1 MAFDGVLRFD
11 TPPAR
16 LRAVAFL
23 EGCSYVL
30 LLGVAM
36 PLKYFASLPIAVSIV
51 GAAHGV
57 LFVALALLTLREMQ
71 ERGKTFAFG
80 VRMGVASLIPF
91 ATFALDRELRADDEA
106 FRAQRR

>member
-1 MAFDGVLRFD
+1 MDFAGVVRFD

-36 PLKYFASLPIAVSIV
+36 PLKYFAELPIAVTIV
-51 GAAHGV
+51 GAAHGA
-57 LFVALALLTLREMQ
+57 LFVALALLSLSAMRT
-71 ERGKTFAFG
+71 RGKTFGFG
-80 VRMGVASLIPF
+80 VRVAVASLIPF
-91 ATFALDRELRADDEA
+91 ATFALDGELRADDDHYR
-106 FRAQRR
+106 RARA

>member
-36 PLKYFASLPIAVSIV
+36 PLKYLADVPVAVTIV
-51 GAAHGV
+51 GAVHGA
-57 LFVALALLTLREMQ
+57 LFVALALLTLGAMQ
-71 ERGKTFAFG
+71 SRGKTFGFG
-80 VRMGVASLIPF
+80 VRMAVASLIPF
-91 ATFALDRELRADDEA
+91 ATFALDRDLRADDET
-106 FRAQRR
+106 FRAARA